1 MTSKTKIIVMSEE
14 ELENLIERVVE
25 KTLEA
30 KGHSTRKWLTQKEAC
45 KYVGMSRQT
54 LRTREIEGKITGYR
68 DGQAVRYLISD
79 LDNVFF
85 KKS

>member
-1 MTSKTKIIVMSEE
+1 MTSETKIVVISEE
-14 ELENLIERVVE
+14 ELEDLIERAVE
-25 KTLEA
+25 KALT
-30 KGHSTRKWLTQKEAC
+30 KRGSFTRKWLTQREAC
-45 KYVGMSRQT
+45 EYIGVSRQT

-85 KKS
+85 KRS